1 MQRETLHFGERRK
14 PSFNYWGL
22 VMLMAILYAQ
32 CGYVIEKN
40 FSKYLF
46 ASTASTR
53 IRGEG
58 DAFLLPPIFIWK
70 SVRL

>member
-32 CGYVIEKN
+32 CGYVIEKISPN
-40 FSKYLF
+40 TFSPLLLPQ
-46 ASTASTR
+46 R